1 MFSILSCDLDDTI
14 VEDSNEEDDNNTS
27 KRSSDWF
34 FHGFFSFTLFT
45 RFSIRTNGGGDIE
58 WLATGDIKAEDR
70 KNSSRSAER
79 KAILNA
85 KKEERI
91 IDLTGERGISLENKL
106 LMKSIAIQERESIL
120 NEHSTR
126 ISITLERIK
135 IKTKEMEMALQV
147 AMKVS
152 ADFDENHP
160 RWKKYFQL
168 EEQLNELNEIIQE
181 QESNVPVKRSFDE
194 SFKDHIKSENSTLSS
209 LDLSEISTTSSKV
222 DTKR

>member
-1 MFSILSCDLDDTI
+1 M
-14 VEDSNEEDDNNTS
+14 
-27 KRSSDWF
+27 
-34 FHGFFSFTLFT
+34 
-45 RFSIRTNGGGDIE
+45 
-58 WLATGDIKAEDR
+58 
-70 KNSSRSAER
+70 
-79 KAILNA
+79 
-85 KKEERI
+85 
-91 IDLTGERGISLENKL
+91 TGERGISLENKL

-222 DTKR
+222 DTKNKKRVLLLQLLWTCPM